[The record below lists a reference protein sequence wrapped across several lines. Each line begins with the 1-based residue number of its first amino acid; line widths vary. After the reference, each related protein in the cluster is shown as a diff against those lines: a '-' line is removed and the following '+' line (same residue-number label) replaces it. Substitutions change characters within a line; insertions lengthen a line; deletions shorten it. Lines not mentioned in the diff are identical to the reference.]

1 MVPVMWDDAF
11 PSSHPVEANVET
23 PDQINNVFD
32 SITYAKG
39 HSVLRQLENVVGEKA
54 FRDGLKDYII
64 KNQYGSGVAAEFYNS
79 LLLVT
84 YLFL

>member
-39 HSVLRQLENVVGEKA
+39 LSVLRQLENVVGEEA
-54 FRDGLKDYII
+54 FRQGLIVRKTNI
-64 KNQYGSGVAAEFYNS
+64 F
-79 LLLVT
+79 
-84 YLFL
+84 

>member
-39 HSVLRQLENVVGEKA
+39 LSVLRQLENVVGP
-54 FRDGLKDYII
+54 DGFQKGLQV
-64 KNQYGSGVAAEFYNS
+64 NR
-79 LLLVT
+79 LH
-84 YLFL
+84 